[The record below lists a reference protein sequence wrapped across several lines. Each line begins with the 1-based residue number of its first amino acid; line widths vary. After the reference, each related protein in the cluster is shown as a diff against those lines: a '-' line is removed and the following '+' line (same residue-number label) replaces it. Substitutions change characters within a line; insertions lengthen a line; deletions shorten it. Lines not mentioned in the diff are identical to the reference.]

1 MRKYSP
7 VLILGLRNWISA
19 AGDIQLVFYANK
31 QKRITRSSRVFI
43 LDEKT
48 EHERTDM
55 RVSSRDALK
64 AESSEMEIKTDHL
77 KLPSL
82 GPRKSQVSR

>member
-7 VLILGLRNWISA
+7 VLILGLRNRIS
-19 AGDIQLVFYANK
+19 GIGYPWLVFYANK
-31 QKRITRSSRVFI
+31 QKRITGSSRVFI
-43 LDEKT
+43 PF

-55 RVSSRDALK
+55 GVSSRDALK
-64 AESSEMEIKTDHL
+64 AESPEKEIKTDHL

-82 GPRKSQVSR
+82 GPRKSQVGR